1 MPNAALSA
9 LRKKLSEHR
18 FAAYIIPSSDP
29 HQSEYVAEYWKSRRW
44 ISGFTGSMGNAVVTL
59 DHAGVWTDS
68 RYFLQAEKELPKNE
82 FALHK
87 LNVQGAAEHIEWLA
101 ENLAEGSVVGC
112 DGMLFTVGQL
122 RSMDSVLGAKGIILD
137 YSQDLISQCWKKNRP
152 SLPDNP
158 IFEHDVRFAGRTR
171 PQKLAQVREKM
182 AEQNA
187 DFHLIST
194 LDDIAW
200 LYNIRGTDVES
211 NPLAIFY
218 AIVGRDAAYLFVREH
233 KVPADIRQ
241 NLEADGVIVKDYDS
255 VVSFLE
261 ILPSEASILID
272 KNTTSIFLFN
282 KIKNAKVIYGDTPS
296 TFMKAIKNETEIGH
310 IRNAMIK
317 DGVALTKAIMWLEAT
332 LPKRGIKE
340 TEIAQKL
347 IECRATQEGYYGES
361 FDAIVGYKGNG
372 AIIHYKPEEKT
383 CATVRPSGILLLD
396 SGGQYLDGTT
406 DITRTFALSRPT
418 AEQKKC
424 YTLVL
429 RGHIALAML
438 QFPHGTKGV
447 QMDILARQPLWEQ
460 GLNYGHGTGHGVGFF
475 LNVHEPPQ
483 GIITGTAARGT
494 TVHEVGMLSSN
505 EPGFYKVG
513 EFGIRIEN
521 LILVRETEKN
531 EYGQF
536 LNFETV
542 TLFPI
547 DTRLIDKKLLEKR
560 ELAWLNAYHQEV
572 YEKLSPRLD
581 EEEKVWLKEKCKAI

>member
-1 MPNAALSA
+1 MPNTALAS
-9 LRKKLSEHR
+9 LRKKLSEHH

-29 HQSEYVAEYWKSRRW
+29 HQSEYVAEHWKSRRW

-87 LNVQGAAEHIEWLA
+87 LKVQGAAEHVEWLA
-101 ENLAEGSVVGC
+101 ETLPEGSVVGC
-112 DGMLFTVGQL
+112 DGKLFTVGQL
-122 RSMDSVLGAKGIILD
+122 RSMQKTLGAKGISVE
-137 YSQDLISQCWKKNRP
+137 YTKDLIGECWKKNRP

-158 IFEHDVRFAGRTR
+158 IFEHDVKFAGRTR

-182 AEQNA
+182 AEQDA

-218 AIVGRDAAYLFVREH
+218 AIVGRDTAYLFVREH
-233 KVPADIRQ
+233 KVPADIRK
-241 NLEADGVIVKDYDS
+241 NLETDGVTVKDYDS

-261 ILPSEASILID
+261 VLSSETSILID
-272 KNTTSIFLFN
+272 KQTTSIFLFN
-282 KIKNAKVIYGDTPS
+282 KIKNASVVYGDTPS
-296 TFMKAIKNETEIGH
+296 TLMKAIKNETEIGH

-332 LPKRGIKE
+332 LPQRGIKE

-347 IECRATQEGYYGES
+347 IECRGTQEGYYGES

-429 RGHIALAML
+429 RGHIGLAML

-460 GLNYGHGTGHGVGFF
+460 ALNYGHGTGHGVGFF

-483 GIITGTAARGT
+483 GIITGIAARGT

-521 LILVRETEKN
+521 LILVRETVKN

-547 DTRLIDKKLLEKR
+547 ETKLIDKKLLEKR
-560 ELAWLNAYHQEV
+560 ELAWLNAYHEEV
-572 YEKLSPRLD
+572 YEKLSPRLN
-581 EEEKVWLKEKCKAI
+581 EEEKAWLKEKCKAI